1 MFREILLP
9 VDLSD
14 REHQQK
20 AVADA
25 VALAKTFG
33 ARLHVLAVV
42 PDFGMA
48 MVAGFFPEDYEKQAL
63 AAANKELHEF
73 VRRHVPSE
81 VAVQHIVGHGTIYRE
96 IMHYADR
103 TGCDLI
109 VMASHRPQV
118 QDLLLGSNAA
128 NVVRHAKQSVLVVR
142 E

>member
-1 MFREILLP
+1 MSREILLP

-14 REHQQK
+14 PEHQRK

-48 MVAGFFPEDYEKQAL
+48 IVGGFFPEDYERQAL

-73 VRRHVPSE
+73 VRSHVPAD

-109 VMASHRPQV
+109 IMASHRPQV
-118 QDLLLGSNAA
+118 QDFLLGSNAA
-128 NVVRHAKQSVLVVR
+128 NVVRHAKQSVLVIR
-142 E
+142 G